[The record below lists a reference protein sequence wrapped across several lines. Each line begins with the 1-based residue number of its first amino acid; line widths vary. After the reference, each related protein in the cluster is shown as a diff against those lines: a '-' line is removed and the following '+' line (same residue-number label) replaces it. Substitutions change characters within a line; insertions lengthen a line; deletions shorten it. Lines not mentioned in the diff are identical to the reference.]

1 MTRRQQE
8 ELLGVLAMLITFAV
22 GGAIVA
28 ALAGETVVP
37 ILAALAIAFAKGRLV
52 ILDFLEL
59 RGGAHPMRFALMAWP
74 ALLLTAA
81 FARSLAIA
89 FTG

>member
-8 ELLGVLAMLITFAV
+8 ELKGVLAMLLTFAI
-22 GGAIVA
+22 GAAVVA

-37 ILAALAIAFAKGRLV
+37 IAAALAIAFAKGRLV
-52 ILDFLEL
+52 ILDFLDL
-59 RGGAHPMRFALMAWP
+59 RGVQHPMRLALIAWP

-81 FARSLAIA
+81 FARAMAVAIA
-89 FTG
+89 Q